1 MMNPGRKS
9 TDKVIRLALCE
20 LRPEDAQWLITALR
34 NAGVPT
40 RPSPCHSL
48 DALRELCTTKALD
61 IFVWGEGW
69 SEFSLEQA
77 IEVAGAASVPV
88 VAALSD
94 LTASSYAQW
103 RLTGVSDLYVRGL
116 AELAANVILKQA
128 AQFDVQ
134 QEVVL
139 AREAMADTDR
149 QCEALLEAITDPV
162 AYLNEGL
169 HVRANQPYLEAMGF
183 QSFEDIEGLS
193 LLDIVSKED
202 AAVVREKIKKLG
214 RGQGVAE
221 ELSVRLSSTGES
233 VSMSVAPAYYEGEP
247 CLQITL
253 RRPERSAV
261 IVSLLPDAPTAGIST
276 ETPPPAMEEWL
287 QREPAS
293 GLFSRPH
300 FLDRLPSVALGT
312 AWLLK
317 VDRCDTVLSTL
328 GVGQLDALMS
338 TLGKSVAHH
347 ASDGCMVARWSPDTL
362 ALLLEDSEEASV
374 KRAQAIQKVLG
385 QDFLEVA
392 GKSIP
397 ITVSMGG
404 VSLGSLSPVDAMGHM
419 ESGLEKA
426 LEEGSGF
433 HFFDPKAKEKAKR
446 AHQEEHARVIRSA
459 IVENRLVLFFQPVVS
474 FLEGKACYEVLVRLK
489 TPAGK
494 LVAPSDFM
502 PMAEALHMGHEID
515 EWVIREALSE
525 ISRKARHGKKVSLI
539 IKLSSSSMIS
549 PGLSERIKSWINE
562 KGIPPS
568 LVWFELPLSSV
579 SFQARAA
586 TDLRG
591 LLKDMGCPVVLSGY
605 GSDATSA
612 RMKDLIEPNWLKLS
626 PEMMGGMGVDKEK
639 QAAVRDLLLSA
650 HQEKMKVLA
659 PFVEDA
665 KAMAVLFSDSVDAVQ
680 GNFISEP
687 SVSMAFDF
695 AQFGF

>member
-1 MMNPGRKS
+1 MNPGRKS